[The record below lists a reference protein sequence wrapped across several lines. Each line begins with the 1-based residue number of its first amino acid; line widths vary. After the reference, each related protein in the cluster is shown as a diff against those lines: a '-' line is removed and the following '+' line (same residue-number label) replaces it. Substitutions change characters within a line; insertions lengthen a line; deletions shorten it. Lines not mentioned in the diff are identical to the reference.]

1 MIAPVGR
8 PGGRRGLRRIGRRV
22 AQSWFGPASSLGANQ
37 RKWVRRVSR
46 SKSRSDIEIWERS
59 LVRPG
64 VEYRVAEEIAQQ
76 IQDLIISR
84 DLPEGLRLP
93 SERDLAEMLYT
104 SRPTVS
110 QAIRILVV
118 RGLVESRR
126 GSGAYV
132 MRRPEAGL
140 AASMNIMLG
149 VNEES
154 LAHLVDLRLWLED
167 SGVHQAIERGTSED
181 VAAGERALEE
191 LRDSVGSTASWMSA
205 DTQFHATLMRA
216 SHNPYLAS
224 IFESVHTT
232 LINYEYREWITS
244 GSVPKWLGRSH
255 AAALTSL
262 HEPILRAVRERDVE
276 SARIAVLHH
285 HHAME
290 AHLAASHRKVSS
302 ARS

>member
-1 MIAPVGR
+1 MA
-8 PGGRRGLRRIGRRV
+8 
-22 AQSWFGPASSLGANQ
+22 
-37 RKWVRRVSR
+37 R
-46 SKSRSDIEIWERS
+46 SKSRSDLEVWERS

-64 VEYRVAEEIAQQ
+64 VEYRVAEEIAEQ
-76 IQDLIISR
+76 IQDLIVSQ

-93 SERDLAEMLYT
+93 SERDLAEMLFT

-140 AASMNIMLG
+140 AASVHLMLG
-149 VNEES
+149 LNQES
-154 LAHLVDLRLWLED
+154 VAHLVDLRLWLED
-167 SGVHQAIERGTSED
+167 SGVYQAIERGTRED
-181 VAAGERALEE
+181 VAAGESALAR
-191 LRDSVGSTASWMSA
+191 LRDSAGSTASWMSA
-205 DTQFHATLMRA
+205 DTQFHATLVRA

-224 IFESVHTT
+224 IFESVHTA
-232 LINYEYREWITS
+232 LINYEYREWIANAT
-244 GSVPKWLGRSH
+244 VPRWLGRSQ

-276 SARIAVLHH
+276 AGRLAVLHH
-285 HHAME
+285 HHAMQE
-290 AHLAASHRKVSS
+290 HLAQSHRDDS
-302 ARS
+302 

>member
-1 MIAPVGR
+1 
-8 PGGRRGLRRIGRRV
+8 L
-22 AQSWFGPASSLGANQ
+22 
-37 RKWVRRVSR
+37 
-46 SKSRSDIEIWERS
+46 EIWERS

-64 VEYRVAEEIAQQ
+64 VEYRVAEEIAEQV
-76 IQDLIISR
+76 QDLIISQ

-93 SERDLAEMLYT
+93 SERDLAQMLFT

-140 AASMNIMLG
+140 AASVHLMLG
-149 VNEES
+149 LNQES
-154 LAHLVDLRLWLED
+154 VGHLVDLRLWLED
-167 SGVHQAIERGTSED
+167 SGVNQAIERGTSED
-181 VAAGERALEE
+181 VEAGQLALER
-191 LRDSVGSTASWMSA
+191 LRDSTGSTASWMSA
-205 DTQFHATLMRA
+205 DSQFHATLVRA

-232 LINYEYREWITS
+232 LINYEYRQWIAS
-244 GSVPKWLGRSH
+244 GTVPKWLGPSQ

-262 HEPILRAVRERDVE
+262 HEPILRAVAERDVE
-276 SARIAVLHH
+276 AGRLAVRRH

-290 AHLAASHRKVSS
+290 AHLAQSHRESG
-302 ARS
+302 